1 MKMNEWNTTFG
12 GQVYIERLE
21 GDALYLRQ
29 PTHFKTIPDTVK
41 RRELESDRSIIQTVA
56 SLIIPPIQSIHCSGL
71 FTLIIMSKEK
81 MSKNASVIS
90 SILKD
95 VGIEKWDPRVVQQML
110 EYSYR

>member
-56 SLIIPPIQSIHCSGL
+56 SLIITSDTKH
-71 FTLIIMSKEK
+71 TLQWTVHFDHHE
-81 MSKNASVIS
+81 
-90 SILKD
+90 
-95 VGIEKWDPRVVQQML
+95 
-110 EYSYR
+110 